1 MLKKIFILL
10 AIINLLSNKV
20 IAENKYEIIVNINSQ
35 IITNFDIQKETKY
48 LFALNPS
55 LDNLSKKQIK
65 EISKKSL
72 IREKIKENEIL
83 KYYIINYEDPQLAI
97 FLINIYK
104 RLGIVNEAE
113 FNTYLSKF
121 DLDISSVIK
130 KIAIEKA
137 WNKLIFDKF
146 RNQIS
151 VDELKIKDEL
161 EKKLDKSE
169 IQTSFLISEILF
181 QPKNEK
187 EYQDIYNNII
197 KTVEE
202 SSFKSAASI
211 YSISD
216 SSINSGEIGWV
227 KKNEISKLIYKEL
240 NKLKI
245 GDISQPIK
253 VASGFLMIY
262 LEDLKKVEQEI
273 NPDQELKKIIMV
285 EKNRQLN
292 EYSIIYYKKIEK
304 QIFINEK

>member
-1 MLKKIFILL
+1 MFKKIFILL

-104 RLGIVNEAE
+104 RLGIVDEAE

-151 VDELKIKDEL
+151 VDELKIKEEL

-202 SSFKSAASI
+202 NSFKSAASI

-273 NPDQELKKIIMV
+273 NLDQELKKIIMV

>member
-104 RLGIVNEAE
+104 RLGIVDEAE

-151 VDELKIKDEL
+151 VDELKIKEEL

-187 EYQDIYNNII
+187 EYKDIYNNII

-262 LEDLKKVEQEI
+262 LEDLKKVKQEI
-273 NPDQELKKIIMV
+273 NLDQELKKIIMV

>member
-104 RLGIVNEAE
+104 RLGIVDEAE

-262 LEDLKKVEQEI
+262 LEDLKKVKQEI
-273 NPDQELKKIIMV
+273 NLDQELKKIIMV

>member
-1 MLKKIFILL
+1 MFKKIFILL

-35 IITNFDIQKETKY
+35 IITNFDIQKEAKY

-104 RLGIVNEAE
+104 RLGIVDEAE

-121 DLDISSVIK
+121 DLDTSSVIK

-151 VDELKIKDEL
+151 VDELKIKEEL
-161 EKKLDKSE
+161 EQKLDKSE

-181 QPKNEK
+181 QSKNEK
-187 EYQDIYNNII
+187 EYQEIYNNII

-273 NPDQELKKIIMV
+273 NLDQELKKIIMV

>member
-1 MLKKIFILL
+1 MFKKIFILL

-83 KYYIINYEDPQLAI
+83 KYYIINYEDPQLAT

-104 RLGIVNEAE
+104 RLGIVDEAE

-151 VDELKIKDEL
+151 VDELKIKEEL

-227 KKNEISKLIYKEL
+227 KKNEISKLIYNEL

>member
-104 RLGIVNEAE
+104 RLGIVDEAE

-202 SSFKSAASI
+202 NSFKSAASI

>member
-151 VDELKIKDEL
+151 VDELKIKEEL

-202 SSFKSAASI
+202 NSFKSAASI

-273 NPDQELKKIIMV
+273 NLDQELKKIIMV

>member
-1 MLKKIFILL
+1 MFKKIFILL

-104 RLGIVNEAE
+104 RLGIVDEAE

-151 VDELKIKDEL
+151 VDELKIKEEL

-202 SSFKSAASI
+202 NSFKSAASI

>member
-104 RLGIVNEAE
+104 RLGIVDEAE

-151 VDELKIKDEL
+151 VDELKIKEEL

-202 SSFKSAASI
+202 NSFKSAASI

-273 NPDQELKKIIMV
+273 NLDQELKKIIMV

>member
-1 MLKKIFILL
+1 MFKKIFILL
-10 AIINLLSNKV
+10 TIIILLSNKV

-104 RLGIVNEAE
+104 RLGIVDEAE

-151 VDELKIKDEL
+151 VDELKIKEEL

-227 KKNEISKLIYKEL
+227 KKNEISKLIYNEL

-273 NPDQELKKIIMV
+273 NLDQELKKIIMV

>member
-1 MLKKIFILL
+1 MFKKIFILL

-151 VDELKIKDEL
+151 VDELKIKEEL

-202 SSFKSAASI
+202 NSFKSAASI

-227 KKNEISKLIYKEL
+227 KKNEISKLIYNEL

-253 VASGFLMIY
+253 VASGFLIIY

-273 NPDQELKKIIMV
+273 NQDQELKKIIMV

>member
-1 MLKKIFILL
+1 MFKKIFILL

-151 VDELKIKDEL
+151 VDELKIKEEL

-202 SSFKSAASI
+202 NSFKSAASI

-273 NPDQELKKIIMV
+273 NLDQELKKIIMV

>member
-1 MLKKIFILL
+1 MFKKIFILL

-20 IAENKYEIIVNINSQ
+20 IAENKYEIIVNINGQ

-104 RLGIVNEAE
+104 RLGIVDEAE

-151 VDELKIKDEL
+151 VDELKIKEEL

-187 EYQDIYNNII
+187 EYKDIYNNII

-262 LEDLKKVEQEI
+262 L
-273 NPDQELKKIIMV
+273 
-285 EKNRQLN
+285 
-292 EYSIIYYKKIEK
+292 
-304 QIFINEK
+304 

>member
-1 MLKKIFILL
+1 MFKKIFILL

-104 RLGIVNEAE
+104 RLGIVDEAE

-262 LEDLKKVEQEI
+262 LEDLKKVKQEI
-273 NPDQELKKIIMV
+273 NLDQELKKIIMV

>member
-1 MLKKIFILL
+1 MFKKIFILL
-10 AIINLLSNKV
+10 TIIILLSNKV

-104 RLGIVNEAE
+104 RLGIVDEAE

-151 VDELKIKDEL
+151 VDELKIKEEL

-253 VASGFLMIY
+253 VASGFLIIY

>member
-1 MLKKIFILL
+1 MFKKIFILL

-35 IITNFDIQKETKY
+35 IITNFDIQKEAKY

-104 RLGIVNEAE
+104 RLGIVDEAE
-113 FNTYLSKF
+113 FDTYLSKF

-202 SSFKSAASI
+202 NSFKSAASI

-253 VASGFLMIY
+253 VASGFLIIY

-273 NPDQELKKIIMV
+273 NLDQELKKIIMV